1 MKNTFT
7 RNVLFVVF
15 YHLFHLCGV
24 FGADADEVKS
34 VMEGDSV
41 TLHTHLTHI
50 QSYSLTLWRFGDE
63 GVTIVRINRDKII
76 YSDIPA
82 FRDRMVLDDQT
93 GSLTI
98 TNSRPKHSG
107 LYKIE
112 INNSTGTSLKKF
124 RLTVYNS
131 PLLIEA
137 EKGELKTVSVT
148 EGDPA
153 SLMMEV
159 VEIQRYDLIVW
170 RFGDDGILI
179 VKGDREDN
187 KTTFSHDETYGDRL
201 ELNYQ
206 TGSLTITDA
215 RITDAGLYKAK
226 ISGDRRAEYMRIIL
240 TVSASG
246 VSSGGVAGIVIV
258 VLMALSGAVGVFVF
272 FYRRRTSEIKK
283 QNDVFVDKSVL
294 IKPEDSVILDTGVK
308 EIQKDDEITWM
319 YEGASIAKIKQ
330 NQTVENMDARFRG
343 KLKLNPQN
351 GSLTIKDTKTELAG
365 LYKVKM
371 RLQDLPSAQII
382 NVSASDKLSVN
393 EGDSFT
399 LSSGHTELRDSVMTW
414 RLGDKHIATVN
425 GSQASVCVEERFRYR
440 VHVDPQTGSLT
451 VRNSRTEDS
460 GLYQLQIGG
469 REKSERK
476 FTVRVCE
483 KIKEVSVMEGDSF
496 TLHTGDVFTQKPD
509 MIKWEFKYSSI
520 AELIG
525 IKPVVSAVDK
535 DDRFRGRLELDHQTG
550 SLALTNSRTT
560 DSGLYTLRIT
570 RGVTEDSEWKFS
582 VTVRS
587 WAPWEK
593 RPELREGKMKTV
605 SVDEGDSL
613 TLSTGDAFIQSPD
626 MIKWMFENIC
636 IAEFTGIQRPAAD
649 VDKDDRFSG
658 RLELDYKDA
667 SLNITN
673 ITSKDSGLYRLR
685 TITGDSERKFN
696 VTVRGVFGAD
706 ADEVKSVMDGDSV
719 TLHTH
724 LTHIQS
730 YSLTLWRFGDE
741 GVTIARINRDK
752 IIYSD
757 IPAFRDR
764 MVLDDQTGSLTIT
777 NSRPKH
783 SGLYKIEFNNSTG
796 TSLKKFRL
804 TVYNSPLLIEAEK
817 GELKTVS
824 VTEGDPASLMM
835 EVVEIQRY
843 DLIVWRFGDDG
854 ILIVKG
860 DREDNKTTFSH
871 DETYGDRLELN
882 YQTGSLTITDA
893 RITDAGLYKAKISG
907 DRRAEYMRIILTVS
921 ASGVSSG
928 GVAGIVIV
936 VLMALS
942 GAVGVFVFFYRRR
955 TSEIKKQ
962 NDVFVDK
969 SVLIKPEDSVILDTG
984 VKEIHEKDEIT
995 WMYEG
1000 ASIAK
1005 MRGDQTVENMD
1016 ARFRGKLKLNPQN
1029 GSLTIKDTKTE
1040 LAGLYKVKMRL
1051 QDLPSAQIINVSA
1064 SDKLSVNEGDSF
1076 TLSSGHTELRDSVMT
1091 WRLGDKHIATVNGS
1105 QASVCVE
1112 ERFKDR
1118 VHVDPQTGSL
1128 TVRNSRTEDSGLYQL
1143 QIGGREKSERKF
1155 TVRVREKI
1163 KKVSANEAASLTLHT
1178 EVAFTRRPDM
1188 IKWMFGDIC
1197 IAGYVGKSP
1206 AHDVNNDRFKNRLEM
1221 DPATGSLTI
1230 ANTKTTDSGR
1240 YTLMISPDLT
1250 GDSQRKFFVTVRGR
1264 PLWKKCPQLR
1274 EETTVN
1280 AQDESEPEVTPDSLS
1295 SEQTDKLS
1303 VKKGDSFTL
1312 SSGHTELSDSVMTWR
1327 LGDKHIATVNG
1338 SQASVFDE
1346 ERFKDR
1352 VHVDPQTG
1360 SLTVRNSRTEDS
1372 GLYRLQ
1378 IGGGDYSTEKS
1389 ERKIIVNV
1397 CEKMNTVAVMEGD
1410 SFTLHIEDI
1419 QRADTIK
1426 WMFKKFKKTTC
1437 IAENVGNTPAAAL
1450 DVDKDD
1456 RFRGRLELD
1465 RKTGSLTITDTRK
1478 TDSGRYTLMINP
1490 PINGNSEWKF
1500 SVTLNDKLSVKKGD
1514 SFTLSSGH
1522 TELRDSVMTWRLG
1535 DKHIATIN
1543 GSQASVFDEERF
1555 KDRVHV
1561 DPQTGSLTVRN
1572 SRTEDSGLYRLQIG
1586 GGDYSTEKSE
1596 RKIIVNVC
1604 EKMNTVAVM
1613 EGDSFTL
1620 HIEDIQRADTIK
1632 WMFKKFKKTTCIAE
1646 NVGNTPAAALDVD
1659 KDDRFRGRLE
1669 LDRKTGSLTI
1679 TDTRKTD
1686 SGRYTLMINPP
1697 INGNSEWKFSVTLND
1712 KLSVKKG
1719 DSFTLSSG
1727 HTELRDSVMT
1737 WRLGDKHI
1745 ATVNGSQASVCVE
1758 ERFKDRVHVDPQ
1770 TGSLT
1775 VRNSRTED
1783 SGLYQ
1788 LQISAREK
1796 SERKFT
1802 VTVRDRRI
1810 LRKKNPKPRKAPST
1824 ENQGNDSDSTHTE
1837 DPSDRDALLVKK
1849 AADVPN
1855 DQEDI

>member
-112 INNSTGTSLKKF
+112 I
-124 RLTVYNS
+124 
-131 PLLIEA
+131 
-137 EKGELKTVSVT
+137 
-148 EGDPA
+148 
-153 SLMMEV
+153 
-159 VEIQRYDLIVW
+159 
-170 RFGDDGILI
+170 
-179 VKGDREDN
+179 
-187 KTTFSHDETYGDRL
+187 
-201 ELNYQ
+201 
-206 TGSLTITDA
+206 
-215 RITDAGLYKAK
+215 
-226 ISGDRRAEYMRIIL
+226 
-240 TVSASG
+240 
-246 VSSGGVAGIVIV
+246 
-258 VLMALSGAVGVFVF
+258 
-272 FYRRRTSEIKK
+272 
-283 QNDVFVDKSVL
+283 
-294 IKPEDSVILDTGVK
+294 
-308 EIQKDDEITWM
+308 
-319 YEGASIAKIKQ
+319 
-330 NQTVENMDARFRG
+330 
-343 KLKLNPQN
+343 
-351 GSLTIKDTKTELAG
+351 
-365 LYKVKM
+365 
-371 RLQDLPSAQII
+371 
-382 NVSASDKLSVN
+382 
-393 EGDSFT
+393 
-399 LSSGHTELRDSVMTW
+399 
-414 RLGDKHIATVN
+414 
-425 GSQASVCVEERFRYR
+425 
-440 VHVDPQTGSLT
+440 
-451 VRNSRTEDS
+451 
-460 GLYQLQIGG
+460 
-469 REKSERK
+469 
-476 FTVRVCE
+476 
-483 KIKEVSVMEGDSF
+483 
-496 TLHTGDVFTQKPD
+496 
-509 MIKWEFKYSSI
+509 
-520 AELIG
+520 
-525 IKPVVSAVDK
+525 
-535 DDRFRGRLELDHQTG
+535 
-550 SLALTNSRTT
+550 
-560 DSGLYTLRIT
+560 
-570 RGVTEDSEWKFS
+570 
-582 VTVRS
+582 
-587 WAPWEK
+587 
-593 RPELREGKMKTV
+593 
-605 SVDEGDSL
+605 
-613 TLSTGDAFIQSPD
+613 
-626 MIKWMFENIC
+626 
-636 IAEFTGIQRPAAD
+636 
-649 VDKDDRFSG
+649 
-658 RLELDYKDA
+658 
-667 SLNITN
+667 
-673 ITSKDSGLYRLR
+673 
-685 TITGDSERKFN
+685 
-696 VTVRGVFGAD
+696 
-706 ADEVKSVMDGDSV
+706 
-719 TLHTH
+719 
-724 LTHIQS
+724 
-730 YSLTLWRFGDE
+730 
-741 GVTIARINRDK
+741 
-752 IIYSD
+752 
-757 IPAFRDR
+757 
-764 MVLDDQTGSLTIT
+764 
-777 NSRPKH
+777 
-783 SGLYKIEFNNSTG
+783 NNSTG

-1274 EETTVN
+1274 EDESDKLPMNQESHIGTQKQTETTVN

-1837 DPSDRDALLVKK
+1837 DPSDRDALLSDSEVNHLIACELSDHRMRTTPLLFVYLLLCCQTTESLTLKRVILGGNVTLDCELDYKEIYWFISKPPESPVLILRTFSSESTSAVFYDQRLKRKYSLKQLSCLFISYITKDELGTYYCAKANTMGLNFSNGTKLYTETVHQNSTEENDHARHDIKHQTVAITSISCIALFLIIIGLLTLKCEKRRKPRQPYQNVKVK
-1849 AADVPN
+1849 QLDDLNTEEFTKVEFHLLLCCRTTESLTLKPVILGGDVTLYCHLVVSDIFWLFLKPPESLVVIMRTSKSYSTSADFYDPRLQIKYSSKLLSRLFISNITHDELGIYYCAKVVSLQLSNGTKLYTETVHQNSTEENDHARHELKLQTVAITSISCIALLLIIIGLLTLKCEKLRKPYQNFKIFLCGHAAHYPIDNSTSCQSLADVCISLQKN
-1855 DQEDI
+1855 HHNEDHIAFILLSPGVLSNYREFNS